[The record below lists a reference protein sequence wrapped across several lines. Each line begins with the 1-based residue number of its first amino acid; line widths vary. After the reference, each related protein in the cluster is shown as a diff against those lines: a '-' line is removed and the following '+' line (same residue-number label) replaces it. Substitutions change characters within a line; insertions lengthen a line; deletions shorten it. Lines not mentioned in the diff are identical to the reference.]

1 MASTSTAKK
10 LASGSHHPLQRL
22 PSPSPT
28 ISALIHLIGL
38 TSFSLSYKYLFDFP
52 TFINSSYGWHFQYLT
67 IIGLTL
73 AFLTFVFGFLAD
85 ITLSTKLFFTQKLSF
100 IMLGSL
106 GGLDIFPPEI
116 YISPYAD
123 VGFHAMPAILL
134 TIDLLFLSPPWT
146 INALPAMGL
155 SSTLAVAYW
164 AWVEQCFK
172 YNGFYP
178 YPLFGHL
185 DTAQR
190 AVLFTGAALTMTGS
204 TAMLKWLYGRVN
216 GLQGAQHRTTPNNIK
231 GQ

>member
-1 MASTSTAKK
+1 MGSTSAANK
-10 LASGSHHPLQRL
+10 LTSRHPLQRL

-38 TSFSLSYKYLFDFP
+38 ASFSLSYKYLFDFP

-85 ITLSTKLFFTQKLSF
+85 ITLSPRLFLIKNSLS
-100 IMLGSL
+100 LS
-106 GGLDIFPPEI
+106 
-116 YISPYAD
+116 
-123 VGFHAMPAILL
+123 ILL

-164 AWVEQCFK
+164 AWVEQCYK

-185 DTAQR
+185 DTTQR
-190 AVLFTGAALTMTGS
+190 AILFTGAALTMTGS
-204 TAMLKWLYGRVN
+204 TAVLKWLYGRVN
-216 GLQGAQHRTTPNNIK
+216 GLQGAQYRSSPNNIK
-231 GQ
+231 GR